1 MCWCRPEI
9 RTPFCGRAEC
19 YPKNIKK
26 DIADSDN
33 KSIATRLAYLRFK
46 SGKSLQEVADII
58 GCSKAHV
65 YEIETGKQDNPS
77 IKYLLASA
85 KHYGVTLMFLVGEQP
100 AQPETTEE

>member
-46 SGKSLQEVADII
+46 SGKSLQEVADI
-58 GCSKAHV
+58 
-65 YEIETGKQDNPS
+65 
-77 IKYLLASA
+77 
-85 KHYGVTLMFLVGEQP
+85 
-100 AQPETTEE
+100 